1 MQQKSVDFL
10 RIDIN
15 NGQVRKSI
23 AVCQSDPVMRTLSIS
38 IVDSGAVIDLST
50 VIYAEILIKKADGF
64 EADMGCVINDGSIEY
79 TLRSTD
85 IAAIGT
91 NLAQIMLTYEDG
103 SIITTPPFEIRVFDK
118 VLNPKVQK
126 SMNEYTA
133 ITEQV
138 VIATNKAKEATDAAA
153 DSKLY
158 KDEAAESALAADE
171 SAVNA
176 KASEGIVFDY
186 AKDAATS
193 KEESAYNAKVANAA
207 ADSARISEQ
216 NTYENMQK
224 AFEYGEKILSMEV
237 DVEEDAN
244 RAEAAAN
251 RAENQVLLAKG
262 EVDKATN
269 QVELAKEEA
278 EKSRLSADTA
288 SSYAN
293 AAAISVE
300 DADAAADL
308 SMDYSLQSK
317 SYALGATGVRENEE
331 TNNAKYF
338 YEKCEEVYRKL
349 GSALV
354 PKGTITFEQ
363 LPSFEDIEV
372 GYMYNISNGFVTDER
387 FRDGSGKEYG
397 EGNNVYYVVEN
408 GGKYWDVLSGA
419 SIVRKASASQ
429 LGISRPDNNTIT
441 IDDDG
446 VLHGADSAEECTYE
460 YWLDHQEEIAASG
473 KTYYVTGNNQVV
485 MKAVENVDIE
495 TYLADQAKYDGRPWF
510 VNVLGLNHTASNL
523 PMESGE
529 SVQDAVTQ
537 VNENLEKLREE
548 IQNVGIK
555 SIQRGSFSVPLKSNS
570 VTTITLENKV
580 NPEKCMV
587 IVNASANNH
596 QDYAPS
602 CCLDSITETQI
613 KIRWSSNYNSNS
625 TISWQVVEYN

>member
-64 EADMGCVINDGSIEY
+64 EADMGCVINNGSIEY

-85 IAAIGT
+85 IAAIGV

-153 DSKLY
+153 NSKLY
-158 KDEAAESALAADE
+158 KNEAAESALAADE

-176 KASEGIVFDY
+176 KVSEGIVADY
-186 AKDAATS
+186 ADEALKS
-193 KEESAYNAKVANAA
+193 KEEAIQSAKKATDA
-207 ADSARISEQ
+207 ADSAKISEQ
-216 NTYENMQK
+216 KTEEKMQN
-224 AFEYGEKILSMEV
+224 AFEYAEKILSTEV
-237 DVEEDAN
+237 NVNEDAN
-244 RAEAAAN
+244 RAEAAATK
-251 RAENQVLLAKG
+251 AENQS
-262 EVDKATN
+262 
-269 QVELAKEEA
+269 ELAKEEA
-278 EKSRLSADTA
+278 QKANQAADTA

-293 AAAISVE
+293 AAAVSVE

-308 SMDYSLQSK
+308 SMDYSLRSK

-363 LPSFEDIEV
+363 LPSFDDIEV
-372 GYMYNISNGFVTDER
+372 GYMYNISNGFITDDR

-460 YWLDHQEEIAASG
+460 YWLEHQEEIAASG
-473 KTYYVTGNNQVV
+473 KTYYVTGNNQAV

-510 VNVLGLNHTASNL
+510 VNVLGLKHTASNI

-529 SVQDAVTQ
+529 SVQDAVTRL
-537 VNENLEKLREE
+537 NENSGELERKLTVSKET
-548 IQNVGIK
+548 
-555 SIQRGSFSVPLKSNS
+555 LKSGCVLYRYGHLRIANLVNCNLS
-570 VTTITLENKV
+570 TTITLNV
-580 NPEKCMV
+580 NDRPTNDVVVACV
-587 IVNASANNH
+587 TTNGVSGWISVTASNGTLSDSANKT
-596 QDYAPS
+596 S
-602 CCLDSITETQI
+602 CYGTLV
-613 KIRWSSNYNSNS
+613 WL
-625 TISWQVVEYN
+625 V